1 MDEHRAQDALKEGKE
16 IVSDTAG
23 QVLNALS
30 NLAADAKG
38 KLDQGKA
45 KVEELQAT
53 AGDVVQQ
60 VKTVAQDFGEQAKS
74 TVANVGD
81 VVHDF
86 ARQARDQVGPAA
98 DKLYQQG
105 TRAGD
110 ALIRNVEQN
119 PLLALLIAGAIGY
132 GLSYLIPSMRSAW
145 LSRTYGTRAARLTP

>member
-16 IVSDTAG
+16 MLTDTAG
-23 QVLNALS
+23 KASNALS
-30 NLAADAKG
+30 DLATDAKG

-60 VKTVAQDFGEQAKS
+60 VRTAAQDFGEQAKS
-74 TVANVGD
+74 TVAKAGD
-81 VVHDF
+81 VVQDF
-86 ARQARDQVGPAA
+86 ARQARDEVGPAA
-98 DKLYQQG
+98 DQLYQQG
-105 TRAGD
+105 ARARD

-145 LSRTYGTRAARLTP
+145 LSRATAPRRHV

>member
-16 IVSDTAG
+16 IVNDTAG

-30 NLAADAKG
+30 DLADTKG

-60 VKTVAQDFGEQAKS
+60 VKTAGQDFGEQAKS
-74 TVANVGD
+74 TVANAGD

-145 LSRTYGTRAARLTP
+145 LSRTYGTAPHV

>member
-1 MDEHRAQDALKEGKE
+1 MDEHPAQNALKDSKE
-16 IVSDTAG
+16 IVKDTAG
-23 QVLNALS
+23 HVLNALS
-30 NLAADAKG
+30 DLAVDAKR
-38 KLDQGKA
+38 KLDQGEA

-60 VKTVAQDFGEQAKS
+60 VTAAAHDFSEQAKS
-74 TVANVGD
+74 TVANAGD
-81 VVHDF
+81 VVQDF

-145 LSRTYGTRAARLTP
+145 LSRAMTPRRTSNP

>member
-1 MDEHRAQDALKEGKE
+1 MDKHRAQDALKEGKE
-16 IVSDTAG
+16 MLTDTAG

-30 NLAADAKG
+30 DLATDAKG

-60 VKTVAQDFGEQAKS
+60 VKTAAQDFGEQAKS
-74 TVANVGD
+74 TVAKAGD
-81 VVHDF
+81 VVQDF
-86 ARQARDQVGPAA
+86 ARQARDEVGPAA
-98 DKLYQQG
+98 DKVYQQG
-105 TRAGD
+105 ARAGD

-145 LSRTYGTRAARLTP
+145 LSRAMAPRRTSNP

>member
-16 IVSDTAG
+16 MLTDTAG
-23 QVLNALS
+23 KVSNALS
-30 NLAADAKG
+30 DLATDAKG

-60 VKTVAQDFGEQAKS
+60 VRTAAQDFGEQAKS
-74 TVANVGD
+74 TVAKAGD
-81 VVHDF
+81 VVQDF
-86 ARQARDQVGPAA
+86 ARQARDEVGPAA
-98 DKLYQQG
+98 DQLYQQG
-105 TRAGD
+105 ARARD

-145 LSRTYGTRAARLTP
+145 LSRATAPRRHV

>member
-16 IVSDTAG
+16 IVKDTAG

-30 NLAADAKG
+30 DLAADAKG

-60 VKTVAQDFGEQAKS
+60 VKTAAQDFGEQAKS
-74 TVANVGD
+74 TVANAGD
-81 VVHDF
+81 MVHDF

-105 TRAGD
+105 ARAGD

-145 LSRTYGTRAARLTP
+145 LSRAMAPRRHV

>member
-16 IVSDTAG
+16 IVNDTAG

-30 NLAADAKG
+30 DLAADAKG

-74 TVANVGD
+74 TVANAGD
-81 VVHDF
+81 MVHDF

-98 DKLYQQG
+98 DQLYQQG
-105 TRAGD
+105 ARARD

-145 LSRTYGTRAARLTP
+145 LSRTYGTAPHV